1 VGPGSAHN
9 VRERVL
15 SGFASSFRNLNE

>member
-15 SGFASSFRNLNE
+15 SGFASSFRNLNG

>member
-15 SGFASSFRNLNE
+15 SGFASSFRDLNG